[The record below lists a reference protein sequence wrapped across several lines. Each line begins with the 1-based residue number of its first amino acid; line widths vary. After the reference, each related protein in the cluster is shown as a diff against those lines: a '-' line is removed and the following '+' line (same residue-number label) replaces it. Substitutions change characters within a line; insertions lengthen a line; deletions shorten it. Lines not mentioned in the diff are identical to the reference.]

1 MLTMSLT
8 HAVLLF
14 DFDGVLADTLDDLLS
29 FAAQVSAQLGHP
41 RQPSRA
47 DLEALE
53 LMNFDEFARQL
64 QIPEAQVKEF
74 SRRSIQLFL
83 ERAQPSDLFPGLG
96 PVVKRLSASHPAG
109 IVTANT
115 SNVVRGFLDHHGLTS
130 CFELIVGADVPGSKP
145 EKIKTALRKLG
156 VSEEYVYMIGDAVSD
171 VRAARQAGVKSIA
184 VTWGH
189 QSQAKLSSAHPDY
202 LVRSP
207 VELEELFRK
216 PGSKDV

>member
-1 MLTMSLT
+1 MLPT

-41 RQPSRA
+41 RHPTRA

-64 QIPEAQVKEF
+64 HIPETQVKEF
-74 SRRSIQLFL
+74 THRSVDLFISRP
-83 ERAQPSDLFPGLG
+83 QPPDLFPGLG
-96 PVVKRLSASHPAG
+96 LVIKRLSASHPAG

-115 SNVVRGFLDHHGLTS
+115 SMVVRGFLDHHRLTS
-130 CFELIVGADVPGSKP
+130 CFKVIVGADVPGSKP
-145 EKIKTALRKLG
+145 EKIKTALRKMG
-156 VSEEYVYMIGDAVSD
+156 ASEEYVYMIGDAISD
-171 VRAARQAGVKSIA
+171 IRAARQAGVKSIA

-189 QSQAKLSSAHPDY
+189 QSEGKLASALPDY

-207 VELEELFRK
+207 GELEELFRK
-216 PGSKDV
+216 RGSKDV